1 MISKLYISYFVVCFL
16 IFCSC
21 SSTKFSNKEIIPIDF
36 RDDISWY
43 PPEVYEKYDYF
54 YEGNKIGLQNK
65 NGKEILKAE
74 FTNIRFLNAEY
85 LLVEKEKLN
94 GLANIKGEII
104 LPIVKSYYSIDLF
117 PYENPVVIIASNS
130 DNKEEYY
137 NIVGKEIYPPT
148 NSFELRLYEAFSHNN
163 KNYITLGNGFPEK
176 LFKVENDTLQEIHF
190 GKDSWGFVTLK
201 NNLVSFYTEQN
212 QILKIG
218 FYDINTEKSIFL
230 DMFKDYQLNEK
241 TNEVWIKTDQY
252 FDIIID
258 SVLNVKPNPTKNIS
272 KIEE

>member
-1 MISKLYISYFVVCFL
+1 MISKLYISYFVLCFL
-16 IFCSC
+16 IFSSC
-21 SSTKFSNKEIIPIDF
+21 NNAKIIKKEIIPIDF

-65 NGKEILKAE
+65 NGKEILEAE
-74 FTNIRFLNAEY
+74 YTNIRFLNAEY
-85 LLVEKEKLN
+85 LLVEKENLN

-104 LPIVKSYYSIDLF
+104 LPIRKYYYSIYLF

>member
-1 MISKLYISYFVVCFL
+1 MISKLYISYFAVCFL
-16 IFCSC
+16 ILSSC
-21 SSTKFSNKEIIPIDF
+21 SSTKISEKEIIPIDF

-54 YEGNKIGLQNK
+54 YEGEKIGFQNK

-85 LLVEKEKLN
+85 LFVEKENLN

-104 LPIVKSYYSIDLF
+104 LPIKKSYYSIALF
-117 PYENPVVIIASNS
+117 PNDNPVMIIASNS
-130 DNKEEYY
+130 DNREEYY
-137 NIVGKEIYPPT
+137 NIVGKEIYPST
-148 NSFELRLYEAFSHNN
+148 NSFDHRLFDAFSHNK
-163 KNYITLGNGFPEK
+163 KNYITLGDGLPNK

-190 GKDSWGFVTLK
+190 GEDSWGFVKLK

-212 QILKIG
+212 QIIKIG
-218 FYDINTEKSIFL
+218 FYDINTEKTIIL

-241 TNEVWIKTDQY
+241 TNEVWTKTDQY
-252 FDIIID
+252 FDTIID
-258 SVLNVKPNPTKNIS
+258 SVLNVKPNPIKNIS
-272 KIEE
+272 KIDE

>member
-117 PYENPVVIIASNS
+117 PYENPVMIIASNS

-148 NSFELRLYEAFSHNN
+148 NSFELRFFEAFSHNN
-163 KNYITLGNGFPEK
+163 KNYITLGDGFPKK

-190 GKDSWGFVTLK
+190 GEDSWEFVKLK

-212 QILKIG
+212 QIIKRG
-218 FYDINTEKSIFL
+218 FYDINTEKNIIL
-230 DMFKDYQLNEK
+230 DMFRDYRLNEK
-241 TNEVWIKTDQY
+241 TNEVWIKTDQF
-252 FDIIID
+252 FDTIID
-258 SVLNVKPNPTKNIS
+258 SVLNVKPNPIKNIS
-272 KIEE
+272 KIDE

>member
-1 MISKLYISYFVVCFL
+1 MISKLYISYFVLCFL
-16 IFCSC
+16 IFSSC
-21 SSTKFSNKEIIPIDF
+21 NNAKIIKKEIIPIDF

-65 NGKEILKAE
+65 NGKEILEAE
-74 FTNIRFLNAEY
+74 YTNIRFLNAEY
-85 LLVEKEKLN
+85 LLVEKENLN

-104 LPIVKSYYSIDLF
+104 LPIRKYYYSIYLF

-130 DNKEEYY
+130 DNKEKYY

-148 NSFELRLYEAFSHNN
+148 NSFELRLFEAFSHNK
-163 KNYITLGNGFPEK
+163 KNYITLGNGFPKK

-190 GKDSWGFVTLK
+190 GKDSWEFVKLK

-212 QILKIG
+212 QIIKRG
-218 FYDINTEKSIFL
+218 FYDINTEKSIIL
-230 DMFKDYQLNEK
+230 DMFKDYRLNEK